1 MPMNTTKFS
10 IPSMTEHDAG
20 RYHCYYNSSAGRS
33 EPSEPLELVV
43 TGVHN
48 KPRLSALPSPVV
60 MSGKTATL
68 QCGSLQKYDRF
79 ILTEERGAKN
89 SWTQNSQRGGLRG
102 QVQAMFRVGPVTPS
116 HRWTFRCYGCY
127 RIQPQVWSEPSD
139 TLELVVPGTLPK
151 ASFWAEPSSVIPP
164 SKPVAL
170 LCEGTLDTQE
180 YYLDKEG
187 WPVNW
192 DRQTS
197 AAPMSRTKFSIP
209 SMRAN
214 DAGRYRCY
222 YRTPAGWSQPSEP
235 LELVVTGVYSKPSLS
250 ALPSPVVNLGENI
263 TLQCASQRGFH
274 RFILTEEG
282 GDKRSWTLDSQHN
295 RGNFQALFTV
305 GPVIPK
311 HNWTLKCYGYDKKN
325 MQVWS
330 EPSDAL
336 QLLISGQSRKPSL
349 LTQQS
354 PILAPGHNLTL
365 QCRSDLGYDTFALS
379 KEGAGD
385 LPQHPSRQPQAGLF
399 QADFFLG
406 PGKRSHGGRY
416 RCYGRRNH
424 SSEWSAPSE
433 PLDILIPGQLTATPS
448 LSVHPRPPVSSGEN
462 VKLLCQSQNPMDTF
476 LLYKEGAADCPL
488 HLRSEPRAQQSQAEF
503 SLGAASLDLRG
514 TYWCYAS
521 QNSTPYL
528 LSQPSDTVDLE
539 VSATHVQD
547 YTVGNLVRMGLAGVV
562 LIVLGILLFKD
573 QHSQSTTQDAA
584 MM

>member
-1 MPMNTTKFS
+1 MMPSLTALLCLGMSVGPSIQVQSGTLPKPRLWAEPGPVISLGATVDLWCAWTLGAQQCHLLKEGISVPWRTQTFEMPMNTTKFS

-336 QLLISGQSRKPSL
+336 QLLISGQ
-349 LTQQS
+349 
-354 PILAPGHNLTL
+354 
-365 QCRSDLGYDTFALS
+365 
-379 KEGAGD
+379 
-385 LPQHPSRQPQAGLF
+385 
-399 QADFFLG
+399 
-406 PGKRSHGGRY
+406 
-416 RCYGRRNH
+416 
-424 SSEWSAPSE
+424 
-433 PLDILIPGQLTATPS
+433 LTATPS